1 MEEAVSIASPSKNQG
16 VEQRQIQAH
25 PCLEANE
32 SIKLSGQKKQSSHV
46 VNNMMLNDD
55 ISYEI

>member
-32 SIKLSGQKKQSSHV
+32 SIKLSG
-46 VNNMMLNDD
+46 
-55 ISYEI
+55 